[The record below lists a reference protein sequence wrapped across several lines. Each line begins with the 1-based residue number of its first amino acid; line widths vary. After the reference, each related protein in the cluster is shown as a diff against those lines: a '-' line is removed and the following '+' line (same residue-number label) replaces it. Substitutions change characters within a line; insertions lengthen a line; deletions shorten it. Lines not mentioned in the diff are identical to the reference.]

1 MTYFCVQAVSRKK
14 IEGVKL
20 FRLREFGPARGFE
33 GYSQGRSDGGY
44 WGGGGVVN
52 PPTFLKLTYSEI
64 WVGHSE
70 NKGDNRLGSTNEIYL
85 LNRNY

>member
-1 MTYFCVQAVSRKK
+1 MTACAAAYRATCGHRRKIQQNSK
-14 IEGVKL
+14 N
-20 FRLREFGPARGFE
+20 FGP
-33 GYSQGRSDGGY
+33 YQGRSDGGY
-44 WGGGGVVN
+44 WGGGVVN

-70 NKGDNRLGSTNEIYL
+70 NKGDNRLDSTNEIYL